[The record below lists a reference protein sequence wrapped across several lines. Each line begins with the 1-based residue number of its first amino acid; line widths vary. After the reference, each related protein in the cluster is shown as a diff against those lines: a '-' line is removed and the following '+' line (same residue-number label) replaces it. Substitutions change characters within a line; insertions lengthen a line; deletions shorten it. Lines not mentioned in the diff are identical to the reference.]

1 MLLALS
7 VSVAAFPAFE
17 NSQGLLILRGLFI
30 TQDKLFPEA
39 LSDDAHVTLRSV
51 DKISFRLSRNCHLE
65 C

>member
-1 MLLALS
+1 MLLTLS

-17 NSQGLLILRGLFI
+17 NSQGLSIPCGLFI

-39 LSDDAHVTLRSV
+39 LSDDARVTLKSV
-51 DKISFRLSRNCHLE
+51 DKIRFSLSRNCNLE

>member
-1 MLLALS
+1 MLLTLS

-17 NSQGLLILRGLFI
+17 SSQGLLKLHGLFV

-39 LSDDAHVTLRSV
+39 LSDDANVTLRLV
-51 DKISFRLSRNCHLE
+51 DKISFHLSRNCSIE